1 MQAITTGVLSAVSDI
16 VAQKLSGI
24 QKLQIKRILLKV
36 PFGFGYL
43 GPFGHFLHLMLEKM
57 FKGKKDTATVAKKVA
72 VEQLTAS
79 PWNNLVFMIDYEM
92 VIDGKSVSA
101 HLRLTTPQSCNPI

>member
-1 MQAITTGVLSAVSDI
+1 MSAAAFWVWI
-16 VAQKLSGI
+16 SGTI
-24 QKLQIKRILLKV
+24 RAFPTFNAGKNVQGKE
-36 PFGFGYL
+36 GYRNSCQ
-43 GPFGHFLHLMLEKM
+43 E
-57 FKGKKDTATVAKKVA
+57 VA